1 MDLKFYLNKFLKAD
15 NIEHY
20 TLDSL
25 YKLKKVYDDFLD
37 KSEGI
42 DPDFPGMTLGDHGNG
57 ERIKGTNYYSIFGG
71 EENIPEGHKGILE
84 DKIELSRDRR
94 NNR

>member
-1 MDLKFYLNKFLKAD
+1 MDLKFYLNKFLKVD

-20 TLDSL
+20 TLNSL

-37 KSEGI
+37 KSEGV
-42 DPDFPGMTLGDHGNG
+42 DPDFPGMILGDHGNG
-57 ERIKGTNYYSIFGG
+57 EKIKGTNYFSLFGG

-84 DKIELSRDRR
+84 DKIELSK
-94 NNR
+94 NKKKN

>member
-1 MDLKFYLNKFLKAD
+1 MDLKFYLNKFLKVD

-25 YKLKKVYDDFLD
+25 YKLKKIYDDFLD
-37 KSEGI
+37 KSEGV
-42 DPDFPGMTLGDHGNG
+42 DPDFPGMILGDHGNG
-57 ERIKGTNYYSIFGG
+57 EKIKGTNYYNIFGG

-84 DKIELSRDRR
+84 DKIELSRNRK
-94 NNR
+94 NN